1 MTTTFTLQTWN
12 LWYGGREVDYGQV
25 KQYAIAAQFPSDIL
39 AVQECWGT
47 AAENLAPK
55 LGAGLAQSGWDTAVI
70 AHGELTPLA
79 TDTLPYAQAALAT
92 PVPGAGRVLVW
103 SVHLAA
109 YPYAVYR
116 ALQGEGQEVADAEE
130 AERLKQ
136 IEQVL
141 AETSRLC
148 TELGDENL
156 PVVVCGDFNTPAT
169 GDWAARSDRPDIAWR
184 APDALVEAGFVDTFR
199 AVHPD
204 PVTTPAD
211 SWSPIEPL
219 THAGHE
225 VKPEPGR
232 TDGAEPRDRIDFI
245 FARGL
250 EVVDSL
256 MRGCSVD
263 GLVEDGF
270 VDVGGRCELIPN
282 QRQNR
287 FPSDH
292 QLVETRFSFPA

>member
-1 MTTTFTLQTWN
+1 MPTTFTLQTWN
-12 LWYGGREVDYGQV
+12 LWYGGREVDYGQE
-25 KQYAIAAQFPSDIL
+25 KQYAIAAQFPADVL

-47 AAENLAPK
+47 AGIAP
-55 LGAGLAQSGWDTAVI
+55 
-70 AHGELTPLA
+70 GELTPLA

-184 APDALVEAGFVDTFR
+184 APDALVE
-199 AVHPD
+199 
-204 PVTTPAD
+204 
-211 SWSPIEPL
+211 
-219 THAGHE
+219 
-225 VKPEPGR
+225 
-232 TDGAEPRDRIDFI
+232 
-245 FARGL
+245 
-250 EVVDSL
+250 
-256 MRGCSVD
+256 
-263 GLVEDGF
+263 
-270 VDVGGRCELIPN
+270 
-282 QRQNR
+282 
-287 FPSDH
+287 
-292 QLVETRFSFPA
+292 

>member
-1 MTTTFTLQTWN
+1 DLESLVRRPRGRLRTGEAVRDRRAVSRRRPRRPGMLGHC
-12 LWYGGREVDYGQV
+12 GGESGAEARCRSGPVRLGHGRHR
-25 KQYAIAAQFPSDIL
+25 PRRSD
-39 AVQECWGT
+39 
-47 AAENLAPK
+47 P
-55 LGAGLAQSGWDTAVI
+55 AGHQHASLC
-70 AHGELTPLA
+70 
-79 TDTLPYAQAALAT
+79 
-92 PVPGAGRVLVW
+92 AGGP
-103 SVHLAA
+103 VHLAA

-270 VDVGGRCELIPN
+270 VDVGGRCELIP
-282 QRQNR
+282 
-287 FPSDH
+287 
-292 QLVETRFSFPA
+292 